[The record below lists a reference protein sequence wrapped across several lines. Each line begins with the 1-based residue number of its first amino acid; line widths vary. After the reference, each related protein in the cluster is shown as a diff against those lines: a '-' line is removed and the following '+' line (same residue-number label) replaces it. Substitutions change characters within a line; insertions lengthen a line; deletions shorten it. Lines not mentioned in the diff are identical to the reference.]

1 MNAAAQVSTP
11 FVATPPPVNIVAAQ
25 SRVDGQPLT
34 GVQPRVDVKL
44 LPALRRQLHEQ
55 MISLDGL
62 DALLDRVFAFETTVL
77 NVVQR
82 PQVDT
87 SEIIDFVPTKEKEDL
102 VTIEYLRRS
111 EQLLKAQL
119 DYAQEQMTQYRYD
132 IRRLEL
138 DLAAKQDQVQLMP
151 ELLLRA
157 AKTTVAENKVAGL
170 EATIEGLK
178 GQLIDAN
185 RELEQHRST
194 WWAKFS
200 RTFSKW
206 LS

>member
-1 MNAAAQVSTP
+1 MNAAVQVSTP
-11 FVATPPPVNIVAAQ
+11 FVATPPPVNIVAAPA
-25 SRVDGQPLT
+25 QPQL
-34 GVQPRVDVKL
+34 QPPVDVKL

-77 NVVQR
+77 NVVHR
-82 PQVDT
+82 PQPDT
-87 SEIIDFVPTKEKEDL
+87 SEIIDFVPTKEKEDS

-111 EQLLKAQL
+111 EQLLRAQL
-119 DYAQEQMTQYRYD
+119 DYAQEQMTQYKYD

-170 EATIEGLK
+170 EATIEDLK
-178 GQLIDAN
+178 GRLTDAN

-194 WWAKFS
+194 WWAKL
-200 RTFSKW
+200 TCAVSKW
-206 LS
+206 MSYTTR

>member
-1 MNAAAQVSTP
+1 MNAAAHLSTP
-11 FVATPPPVNIVAAQ
+11 FVVSPPPVNIVAAPG
-25 SRVDGQPLT
+25 SVNDK
-34 GVQPRVDVKL
+34 VKL

-77 NVVQR
+77 NVVTQ
-82 PQVDT
+82 PKPDT
-87 SEIIDFVPTKEKEDL
+87 SEIIDFVPTRDDS

-119 DYAQEQMTQYRYD
+119 DYAQEQMSQYRYD

-170 EATIEGLK
+170 EATIEDLK
-178 GQLIDAN
+178 GQLTEAN

-194 WWAKFS
+194 WWA
-200 RTFSKW
+200 RLVRA
-206 LS
+206 LSNWMG